1 MKTFAIAG
9 CGHLGTIIR
18 NAYLG
23 GFLKDYKLIAAY
35 SRNEEDAKKLVME
48 TGAEALSS
56 MDDVIRHKPDYII
69 ETASIALFKDFA
81 IKALEEGISVIPL
94 SIGAFADSAFKDEA
108 LKAAEKS
115 DARIYIPSGA
125 VGGFDAMLTISLMA
139 KANGW
144 PIKAG
149 LYNHKGPAGLRNTP
163 LYAEEL
169 KEEEKRVFYGTTAEA
184 IAILPTKVNVAVAT
198 ALSSIGADNATAEIV
213 CSPDFTG
220 DTQCAFAETEGNRV
234 RADIYSATSDIAAWS
249 VVALMRNLTSTMIFF

>member
-9 CGHLGTIIR
+9 CGHLGMIIR

-23 GFLKDYKLIAAY
+23 GFLNDYKLIAAY
-35 SRNEEDAKKLVME
+35 SRKEEDAKKLVME

-108 LKAAEKS
+108 MKAAEKS
-115 DARIYIPSGA
+115 GARIYIPSGA
-125 VGGFDAMLTISLMA
+125 VGGFDALMTISLMA

-149 LYNHKGPAGLRNTP
+149 LYNHKGPEGLRNTQ
-163 LYAEEL
+163 
-169 KEEEKRVFYGTTAEA
+169 K
-184 IAILPTKVNVAVAT
+184 N
-198 ALSSIGADNATAEIV
+198 
-213 CSPDFTG
+213 
-220 DTQCAFAETEGNRV
+220 
-234 RADIYSATSDIAAWS
+234 
-249 VVALMRNLTSTMIFF
+249 

>member
-9 CGHLGTIIR
+9 CGHLGRIVCK
-18 NAYLG
+18 AY
-23 GFLKDYKLIAAY
+23 KDGLLEDYSLVAAF
-35 SRNEEDAKKLVME
+35 SRKKEDAEEIVSG
-48 TGAEALSS
+48 TEATAVDS
-56 MDDVIRHKPDYII
+56 MDEIIALKPDYII

-108 LKAAEKS
+108 MKAAEKS
-115 DARIYIPSGA
+115 GARIYIPSGA
-125 VGGFDAMLTISLMA
+125 VGGFDAMMTISLMA

-163 LYAEEL
+163 LYSEEL
-169 KEEEKRVFYGTTAEA
+169 KEEERRVFYGTTAEA